1 VTELII
7 PEYTKSDYLYTTE
20 PFEWLNQFSDNGLLL
35 KQTLMRMSEKAKGV
49 GVRNFATLFKLY
61 IEELAKS
68 KGTVIID
75 NMTDFEGQEI
85 QLQCGEWYCD
95 DFGVRSR
102 NLYGAEIVAC
112 NHPIM
117 PVQRLIDIDSGAE
130 KLKLAYRKGKMWRY
144 IISDKKTLASNNS
157 ILQLAE
163 FGIAV
168 NSENSRFLVKY
179 LSDIEYMNYDLIE
192 ELNSVGRLGWI
203 DGYGFSP
210 YVDDL
215 IFDGNVSFKHFFES
229 VKQQGSYD
237 KWLELAKDIRKNG
250 SIPARIALAASF
262 SSVLVNPLGALPFF
276 THFWG
281 TTESGKTVMLM
292 LAASV
297 WANPKL
303 GEYIH
308 TFNST
313 NVAQE
318 LAATF
323 VNSMPLILDELQIIK
338 DKKDFDNT
346 IYQLTEGVG
355 RSRGAKTG
363 GLQKVGTWANCIM
376 TNGEGPIST
385 GSSGGG
391 SVNRIIEIECNNGTL
406 FDDCRYVADTL
417 KANYG
422 FAGKIFVE
430 KLQEKGAFEKAK
442 EIQNEYIKVLS
453 KSETTEKQAISAS
466 VILTADKLISEWIF
480 KDECNLTVEDIKPFL
495 STRAEVSNNLRA
507 YEYLFDRI
515 AMAENNFA
523 PKNDGSR
530 ELWGITDDDFV
541 YIIKTK
547 FDDILQD
554 GGYNPTSVLSWL
566 IKNGHVETSG
576 DRKTKVKKIGG
587 ISRRCIWLKWTQEW
601 EDVKGEEY
609 EKCPF

>member
-1 VTELII
+1 MGEISI
-7 PEYTKSDYLYTTE
+7 PEYTKLDYLYGTD
-20 PFEWLNQFSDNGLLL
+20 PFDWLYQFRDNPL
-35 KQTLMRMSEKAKGV
+35 KSKQIMMLMSEKAKEV
-49 GVRNFATLFKLY
+49 GVRNFISLFKLY
-61 IEELAKS
+61 IDEQAK
-68 KGTVIID
+68 KNGGTIENV
-75 NMTDFEGQEI
+75 TDFEGQEL
-85 QLQCGEWYCD
+85 QLECGEWYCD
-95 DFGVRSR
+95 DFGITGRDR
-102 NLYGAEIVAC
+102 YGMEVVAC

-117 PVQRLIDIDSGAE
+117 PVQRLINIDSGAE
-130 KLKLAYRKGKMWRY
+130 KLKLAYRKGKVWRT
-144 IISDKKTLASNNS
+144 IIADKKSLASNNS

-163 FGIAV
+163 FGVAV
-168 NSENSRFLVKY
+168 NSENSKYLVKY
-179 LSDIEYMNYDLIE
+179 LADIEFMNYDRIE

-203 DGYGFSP
+203 EGYGFSP
-210 YVDDL
+210 YVDSL

-229 VKQQGSYD
+229 VKEHGKYE
-237 KWLELAKDIRKNG
+237 KWLELAKHIRSSG
-250 SIPARIALAASF
+250 SIQSRIALAASF
-262 SSVLVNPLGALPFF
+262 SSVLVDPLGALPFF

-281 TTESGKTVMLM
+281 TTESGKTVVLM

-313 NVAQE
+313 SVAQE

-338 DKKDFDNT
+338 DRKDFDNT

-363 GLQKVGTWANCIM
+363 GLQKMGTWANCIL

-391 SVNRIIEIECNNGTL
+391 SVNRIIEVECNNGSL
-406 FDDCRYVADTL
+406 FDDCRHVAETL

-430 KLQEKGAFEKAK
+430 KLQEDDAIEKAK
-442 EIQNEYIKVLS
+442 EIQKLYIKELS

-466 VILTADKLISEWIF
+466 IILTADRLISEWIF
-480 KDECNLTVEDIKPFL
+480 EDDITLTVDDIKPFL
-495 STRAEVSNNLRA
+495 STKTEVSNNIRA

-515 AMAENNFA
+515 AMAESNFA

-530 ELWGITDDDFV
+530 ELWGLTDDDFV
-541 YIIKTK
+541 YLIKTK
-547 FDDILQD
+547 FDDILRE
-554 GGYNPTSVLSWL
+554 GGYNPASVLSWL
-566 IKNGHVETSG
+566 IKNNYVETSG
-576 DRKTKVKKIGG
+576 ERKTKVKKIGG
-587 ISRRCIWLKWTQEW
+587 VSRRCIWLKWAEEW
-601 EDVKGEEY
+601 EDVKDKEASSI
-609 EKCPF
+609 PF